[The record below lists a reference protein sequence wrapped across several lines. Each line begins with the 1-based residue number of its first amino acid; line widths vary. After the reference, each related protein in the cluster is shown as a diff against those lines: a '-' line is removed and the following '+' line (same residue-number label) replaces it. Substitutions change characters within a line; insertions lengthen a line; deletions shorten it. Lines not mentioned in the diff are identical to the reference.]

1 MAYIYPCTEVSCT
14 FSVEEGYGLGG
25 CVVLVGEAAV
35 PPNGREGSLKSTA
48 GWHLQ
53 LAIIDRLYQHERE
66 KVFIHPG

>member
-1 MAYIYPCTEVSCT
+1 
-14 FSVEEGYGLGG
+14 
-25 CVVLVGEAAV
+25 VLVGEAAV